1 MGYPVWITEVGD
13 LGKISSQQFFNVKL
27 DAYDPD
33 NGDIEFKLIA
43 GQLPKGVQIASNGF
57 ISGNPEATYTLQ
69 GVPFST
75 NIDVDSVFTIR
86 AINVDDGSITDR
98 TFKLTVTGNF
108 KPVITTIADPLGT
121 YLDGTEI
128 SLQLEATDLN
138 NDPLEWNV
146 ISGSLPKGLTLSKS
160 GLISGIIEPSI
171 YEFSTDIVGW
181 NNSKWNNASWEF
193 ETVSNN
199 KSYEFTVAVND
210 TKAVTYMKYKIN
222 VFAFNDLRADTTS
235 IYADS
240 TIITADIYPDRPPIL
255 ITKTLGNFQKVNSGG
270 YYAFKFDAIDW
281 DIAEITYVINTG
293 LGLGWDEGTNQ
304 NWDMIDW
311 DRGEASLPPGLH
323 LDSKTGWLTGYIPTQ
338 EETTKDYNFGI
349 SVQST
354 NRDTT
359 IESNIR
365 YFTLTIL
372 GNLDLA
378 INWVTPENLGSI
390 FVGSTSNQ
398 TVAAVAASGRELTYR
413 LAPTFT
419 IDGITYGS
427 KLPQGLTL
435 LNNGHISGRVSFQ
448 LMGFDKGKTTFDK
461 TLASKFVYSDNINF
475 DNVYRF
481 SIVANDFANQ
491 LSGEQIFTIRVIP
504 STYEPYENLYIKCL
518 PSANKR
524 LALTQI
530 INNTD
535 IIDPADIYRPNDPY
549 YGVSNEIRILASYG
563 IKASEL
569 GHKTSYALI
578 ASRTDDIATLTTTND
593 HGLSIGDTITVK
605 ITQGD
610 ATFNAVSKILD
621 IPELNQI
628 SYENPGIDVDI
639 MITDPGYDF
648 TVTVTKMNTYIESMM
663 DRHYKKKF
671 YFGDY
676 KVAQG
681 KDLNGNWLYDVLYV
695 DLIEDTKVY
704 NTETSVVKNK
714 IPASFTTINNVKPK
728 WRNYRASALAQNQ
741 LYSSSSSTVDKTYIK
756 ANDTFFPFEPLNK
769 IAPNDLTLMQ
779 KDIALGLENSYLNSL
794 PEWMVSVQTDG
805 RILGYTSGAPL
816 AYLKPGT
823 GAKALFNMKK
833 YAPSDIK
840 DIPFVVDRYILD
852 NKYTENFDLKAR
864 KFASHKY
871 TTFNLT
877 SSVGVAI
884 TPVFKADFAVDRP
897 FDSINL
903 QTLEYIIETGG
914 LDGIT
919 YNLDGKYLIFAT
931 QEAYTGWGSLINDGW
946 NFYNDVIVP
955 GYAEKLVVPTL
966 KNQRGGIWQIKINSD
981 NIIELSFVREINTG
995 EYIYVIEG
1003 VDHGNG
1009 YLLYDITALVQGYT
1023 VPKYTQTYSQVLEQ
1037 SFNPTTFDKG
1047 GTNFINNIDSYTLPM
1062 QGAKYLKFPK
1072 IGVFTNGQ

>member
-648 TVTVTKMNTYIESMM
+648 TGTVTKMNTYIESMM